1 MKRNLLI
8 ITMVLSSF
16 ALFAQEN
23 AITLSGG
30 YVFANIEEVDQNAT
44 GFRINGLYEFN
55 PSGGKFAHGIS
66 VGFIQTKASY
76 TSLLQTS
83 DYKITTVPY
92 YYAPKFLFGNESLK
106 GFIKGALGM
115 HSSWFE
121 RTGALGTVTDEGFGF
136 YGGAALGGMKSFG
149 DKIFIN
155 VEYEW
160 AYMSN
165 AYYEDGFVNSI
176 MGGIGVRF

>member
-1 MKRNLLI
+1 MKKYIIVSFLI
-8 ITMVLSSF
+8 FLSVKGIS
-16 ALFAQEN
+16 QEN
-23 AITLSGG
+23 RITVSGG
-30 YVFANIEEVDQNAT
+30 YVFANIEEADQNT
-44 GFRINGLYEFN
+44 NGFRINGSYEFN
-55 PSGGKFAHGIS
+55 PSGGAWAHGIS
-66 VGFIQTKASY
+66 VGYTQTKASN
-76 TSLLQTS
+76 TSLLQTH

-121 RTGALGTVTDEGFGF
+121 KSGTLGTISDKGFGF
-136 YGGAALGGMKSFG
+136 YGGAGLGGMKTFG
-149 DKIFIN
+149 EKIFIS

-165 AYYEDGFVNSI
+165 AYYQDGFMNSI
-176 MGGIGVRF
+176 MGGIGLNF

>member
-1 MKRNLLI
+1 MKKQILFIILI
-8 ITMVLSSF
+8 LVSMKVLS
-16 ALFAQEN
+16 QEN
-23 AITLSGG
+23 NITLSGG

-55 PSGGKFAHGIS
+55 PAGGKFAHGIS

-76 TSLLQTS
+76 ISMLQNS

-92 YYAPKFLFGNESLK
+92 YYAPKFMFGNESLK

-121 RTGALGTVTDEGFGF
+121 RSGSLGTVTDKGFGF
-136 YGGAALGGMKSFG
+136 YGGAGLGGLKTINE
-149 DKIFIN
+149 KVFIN
-155 VEYEW
+155 IEYEW

-165 AYYEDGFVNSI
+165 AYYKDGFVNSI
-176 MGGIGVRF
+176 MAGIGFKF

>member
-1 MKRNLLI
+1 MKKYILF
-8 ITMVLSSF
+8 ITLMLSS
-16 ALFAQEN
+16 LTLLAQEN
-23 AITLSGG
+23 MITLSGG

-55 PSGGKFAHGIS
+55 PAGGKFAHGIS

-76 TSLLQTS
+76 TTMLQTS

-92 YYAPKFLFGNESLK
+92 YYAPKFLFGNESVK

-115 HSSWFE
+115 HSSWYK
-121 RTGALGTVTDEGFGF
+121 RTGTLTELTDTGFGF

-149 DKIFIN
+149 DKVFIN
-155 VEYEW
+155 IEYEW

-176 MGGIGVRF
+176 MAGIGFKF